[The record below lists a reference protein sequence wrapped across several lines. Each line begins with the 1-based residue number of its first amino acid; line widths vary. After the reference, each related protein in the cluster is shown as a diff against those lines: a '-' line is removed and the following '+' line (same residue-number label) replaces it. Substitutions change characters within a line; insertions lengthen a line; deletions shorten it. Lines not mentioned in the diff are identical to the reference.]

1 MQVIEILKDEHQNIL
16 KRLEVFSQ
24 ITSSNVVEKVTELE
38 GHIDFFIN
46 YADHFHHAKEEEI
59 LFKWMISKNP
69 MFESGPIAVMLSDH
83 DFGRQTLNEIVS
95 LIPSAKEGSAEAASK
110 IGSNVEA
117 FNTMLVNHI
126 GKEDNILYQF
136 AENLNS
142 QSGDGDSDMLSA
154 FDNVKESMGAE
165 MEKYF
170 S

>member
-1 MQVIEILKDEHQNIL
+1 MEVIEILKNEHQNIL
-16 KRLEVFSQ
+16 KRLEIFRELS
-24 ITSSNVVEKVTELE
+24 SSNIVEKVAELE
-38 GHIDFFIN
+38 GHIDFFVN

-83 DFGRQTLNEIVS
+83 DFGRERLNEIVS
-95 LIPSAKEGSAEAASK
+95 LIPSMEKGDAEAVNK
-110 IGSNVEA
+110 IVGNIEA
-117 FNTMLVNHI
+117 FYTMLVNHI

-136 AENLNS
+136 AQNLNAN
-142 QSGDGDSDMLSA
+142 SGDGDADMLDA
-154 FDNVKESMGAE
+154 FNEVNKSMGAD